1 METLPAP
8 ITIPTAPRDL
18 RAAARRA
25 QQIVTRRALVSA
37 GASVVPVPG
46 LDIAVDIGLYMS
58 LVEDINAEFGLT
70 PAQIER
76 LSPRARALAF
86 RAITLAGPTLV
97 GRVLTREA
105 VVGGLKLVGV
115 RLTAKQA
122 ARWVPVAG
130 QVVAATLSFTA
141 IKILG
146 DRHVQDCV
154 RVAGAFVDLNPPPR
168 R

>member
-8 ITIPTAPRDL
+8 TVIPTAPHDVH
-18 RAAARRA
+18 AAARRA
-25 QQIVTRRALVSA
+25 HKIVTRRALVSA

-58 LVEDINAEFGLT
+58 LVEDINSEFGLT

-76 LSPRARALAF
+76 LSPKARALVF

-105 VVGGLKLVGV
+105 VVAGLKLVGV

-122 ARWVPVAG
+122 TRWVPVAG
-130 QVVAATLSFTA
+130 QV
-141 IKILG
+141 
-146 DRHVQDCV
+146 
-154 RVAGAFVDLNPPPR
+154 
-168 R
+168 